1 MKKSGFV
8 LFTALMYMSILTFIY
23 LVNLNMYSSQ
33 VKMNEEIKISYQAQI
48 MSRLAVEKV
57 IAEKEKVVTSQIS
70 SKDQPSEPSEPSDS
84 KELDT
89 SHSKEE
95 SDVKP
100 LLDESSVII
109 NNPDQ
114 ASVSEIQPDATVGSS
129 NQEDIENNEAA
140 VNSATS
146 DQVNEVAAATQSSI
160 PWTDRN
166 WTMTFNQG
174 HVSVELKN
182 KVFSTTV
189 FIVENGR
196 QYKYNNVP
204 YDQRTRE

>member
-33 VKMNEEIKISYQAQI
+33 VKMNEEIKTSYQAQI

-70 SKDQPSEPSEPSDS
+70 PKDRPSEPPDS

-100 LLDESSVII
+100 LPDESSVII

-114 ASVSEIQPDATVGSS
+114 ASVSEIQPDATAGSS
-129 NQEDIENNEAA
+129 NQEDIDNNEAA

-146 DQVNEVAAATQSSI
+146 DQVKEVAAATQSAI
-160 PWTDRN
+160 PWTDGN

>member
-70 SKDQPSEPSEPSDS
+70 SKDQPPEPSDS

-95 SDVKP
+95 SDVKTLP
-100 LLDESSVII
+100 DESSVII
-109 NNPDQ
+109 NKPDQ
-114 ASVSEIQPDATVGSS
+114 ASVSEIQPEATAGSS
-129 NQEDIENNEAA
+129 NQEDIENNEAV

-146 DQVNEVAAATQSSI
+146 DQVKEVAAATQSSI
-160 PWTDRN
+160 PWTDGN

-204 YDQRTRE
+204 YNQRTRE

>member
-1 MKKSGFV
+1 MKRSGFV

-70 SKDQPSEPSEPSDS
+70 SKDQPSEPSDS

-100 LLDESSVII
+100 LPNESSVII

-160 PWTDRN
+160 PWTVSN

-174 HVSVELKN
+174 HVSVELRN

>member
-33 VKMNEEIKISYQAQI
+33 VKMNEEINISYQAQI

-70 SKDQPSEPSEPSDS
+70 SKDQPPELSDS

-95 SDVKP
+95 SDVKTLP
-100 LLDESSVII
+100 DESSVII

-114 ASVSEIQPDATVGSS
+114 ASVSEIQPDATAGSS
-129 NQEDIENNEAA
+129 NQEDIENNEVA

-146 DQVNEVAAATQSSI
+146 DQVKEVAAATQSSI
-160 PWTDRN
+160 PWTDGN

-182 KVFSTTV
+182 KIFSTTV

>member
-33 VKMNEEIKISYQAQI
+33 VKMNEEIKISYHAQI

-70 SKDQPSEPSEPSDS
+70 SKGQPSEPSVS

-100 LLDESSVII
+100 LPNESSVII

-160 PWTDRN
+160 PWTDGN

>member
-33 VKMNEEIKISYQAQI
+33 VKMNEEIKISYHAQI

-70 SKDQPSEPSEPSDS
+70 SKDQPSEPSVS

-100 LLDESSVII
+100 LPNESSVII

-160 PWTDRN
+160 PWTDGN

-204 YDQRTRE
+204 YDQRTGE

>member
-23 LVNLNMYSSQ
+23 LVNLNMYSNQ
-33 VKMNEEIKISYQAQI
+33 VKMNEEINISYQAQI

-57 IAEKEKVVTSQIS
+57 IAEKEKEVSSQIR
-70 SKDQPSEPSEPSDS
+70 SKDQPSETSDS
-84 KELDT
+84 KESDT

-95 SDVKP
+95 SDEKP

-114 ASVSEIQPDATVGSS
+114 ASVSESQLDATAGSS
-129 NQEDIENNEAA
+129 NQEDIENKEAA

-146 DQVNEVAAATQSSI
+146 DQVKAVAAATQSSI
-160 PWTDRN
+160 PWTDGN

-189 FIVENGR
+189 FVVENGR

-204 YDQRTRE
+204 YDQRTQE

>member
-33 VKMNEEIKISYQAQI
+33 VKMNEEINISYQAQI

-70 SKDQPSEPSEPSDS
+70 SKDQPPEPSDS

-95 SDVKP
+95 SDVKTLP
-100 LLDESSVII
+100 DESSVII
-109 NNPDQ
+109 NKPDQ
-114 ASVSEIQPDATVGSS
+114 ASVSEIQPDATAGSS

-160 PWTDRN
+160 PWTDGN

>member
-23 LVNLNMYSSQ
+23 LVNLNMYSNQ
-33 VKMNEEIKISYQAQI
+33 VKMNEEINISYQAQI

-57 IAEKEKVVTSQIS
+57 IAEKDKVVSSQIS
-70 SKDQPSEPSEPSDS
+70 SKDQSSEPSDS
-84 KELDT
+84 KESDT
-89 SHSKEE
+89 SSSLVE
-95 SDVKP
+95 SDVK
-100 LLDESSVII
+100 LLPDESSVII

-114 ASVSEIQPDATVGSS
+114 ASVSEIQLDATAGSS
-129 NQEDIENNEAA
+129 DQEDIENYEPA
-140 VNSATS
+140 VTLATS
-146 DQVNEVAAATQSSI
+146 DQVKEVEAATQSSI
-160 PWTDRN
+160 SWTDGK
-166 WTMTFNQG
+166 WSMTFDQG

-182 KVFSTTV
+182 KVFNTTV

-204 YDQRTRE
+204 YDQRNQE

>member
-70 SKDQPSEPSEPSDS
+70 SKDQPSEPSDS
-84 KELDT
+84 KEMDT
-89 SHSKEE
+89 SHYKEE

-100 LLDESSVII
+100 LPDESSVII

-114 ASVSEIQPDATVGSS
+114 ASVSEIQPDATAGSS

-146 DQVNEVAAATQSSI
+146 DQVKEVAAATQSSI
-160 PWTDRN
+160 SWTDGN

-182 KVFSTTV
+182 KIFSTTV

-204 YDQRTRE
+204 YDQRSRE

>member
-70 SKDQPSEPSEPSDS
+70 SKDQPSEPSDS

-100 LLDESSVII
+100 LPDESSVII

-114 ASVSEIQPDATVGSS
+114 ASVSEIQPDATAGSS
-129 NQEDIENNEAA
+129 NQEDIEDNEAA

-146 DQVNEVAAATQSSI
+146 DQVKEVAAATQSSI
-160 PWTDRN
+160 PWTDGN
-166 WTMTFNQG
+166 WTMTFNKG

-182 KVFSTTV
+182 KIFSTTV

>member
-70 SKDQPSEPSEPSDS
+70 SKDQPSEPSDS

-100 LLDESSVII
+100 LPDESSVII

-114 ASVSEIQPDATVGSS
+114 ASVSEIQPDATAGSS

-146 DQVNEVAAATQSSI
+146 DQVKEAAAATQSSI
-160 PWTDRN
+160 QWTDGN

-182 KVFSTTV
+182 KIFRTTV

>member
-33 VKMNEEIKISYQAQI
+33 VKMNEEINISYQAQI

-57 IAEKEKVVTSQIS
+57 IAEKEKVVTSLIS
-70 SKDQPSEPSEPSDS
+70 SKDQPPEPSDS

-95 SDVKP
+95 SDVKTLP
-100 LLDESSVII
+100 DESSVII
-109 NNPDQ
+109 NKPDQ
-114 ASVSEIQPDATVGSS
+114 ASVSEIQPDATAGSS

-146 DQVNEVAAATQSSI
+146 DQVKEVAAATQSSI
-160 PWTDRN
+160 PWTDGN

-204 YDQRTRE
+204 YNQRTRE

>member
-1 MKKSGFV
+1 
-8 LFTALMYMSILTFIY
+8 MYMSILTFIY

-33 VKMNEEIKISYQAQI
+33 VKMNEEINISYQAQI

-70 SKDQPSEPSEPSDS
+70 SKDQPPELSDS

-95 SDVKP
+95 SDVKTLP
-100 LLDESSVII
+100 DESSVII

-114 ASVSEIQPDATVGSS
+114 ASVSEIQPDATAGSS

-146 DQVNEVAAATQSSI
+146 DQVKEVAAATQSSI
-160 PWTDRN
+160 PWTDGN

>member
-33 VKMNEEIKISYQAQI
+33 VKMNEEINISYQAQI

-70 SKDQPSEPSEPSDS
+70 SKDQPPELSDS

-95 SDVKP
+95 SDVKTLP
-100 LLDESSVII
+100 DESSVII

-114 ASVSEIQPDATVGSS
+114 ASVSEIQPDATAGSS

-146 DQVNEVAAATQSSI
+146 DQVKEVAAATQSSI
-160 PWTDRN
+160 PWTDGN

>member
-33 VKMNEEIKISYQAQI
+33 VKMNEEINISYQAQI

-70 SKDQPSEPSEPSDS
+70 SKDQPPELSDS

-95 SDVKP
+95 SDVKTLP
-100 LLDESSVII
+100 DESSVII

-114 ASVSEIQPDATVGSS
+114 ASVSEIQPDATAGSS

-146 DQVNEVAAATQSSI
+146 DQVKEVAAATQSSI
-160 PWTDRN
+160 PWTEGN

>member
-48 MSRLAVEKV
+48 MSRLAVGKV

-70 SKDQPSEPSEPSDS
+70 SKDQPSEPSDS

-89 SHSKEE
+89 SHSKEV

-100 LLDESSVII
+100 LPDESNVII

-114 ASVSEIQPDATVGSS
+114 ASVLEIQPDATAGSS

-146 DQVNEVAAATQSSI
+146 DQVKEVAAAPQSSI
-160 PWTDRN
+160 PWTDGN

>member
-70 SKDQPSEPSEPSDS
+70 SKDQPPEPSDS

-95 SDVKP
+95 SDVKTLP
-100 LLDESSVII
+100 DESSVII
-109 NNPDQ
+109 NKPDQ
-114 ASVSEIQPDATVGSS
+114 ASVSEVQPDATAGSS
-129 NQEDIENNEAA
+129 NQEDIENNEAV

-146 DQVNEVAAATQSSI
+146 DQVKEVAAATQSSI
-160 PWTDRN
+160 PWTDGN

-204 YDQRTRE
+204 YNQRTRE

>member
-1 MKKSGFV
+1 MEKSGFV

-70 SKDQPSEPSEPSDS
+70 SKDQPSEPSDS

-95 SDVKP
+95 SDVKSLP
-100 LLDESSVII
+100 DESSVII

-114 ASVSEIQPDATVGSS
+114 ASVSEIQPDATDGSS

-146 DQVNEVAAATQSSI
+146 DQVKEVVAATQSSI
-160 PWTDRN
+160 PWTDGN

-189 FIVENGR
+189 FVVENAR

>member
-1 MKKSGFV
+1 
-8 LFTALMYMSILTFIY
+8 
-23 LVNLNMYSSQ
+23 MYSSQ
-33 VKMNEEIKISYQAQI
+33 VKMNEEINISYQAQI

-70 SKDQPSEPSEPSDS
+70 SKDQPPELSDS

-95 SDVKP
+95 SDVKTLP
-100 LLDESSVII
+100 DESSVII

-114 ASVSEIQPDATVGSS
+114 ASVSEIQPDATAGSS

-146 DQVNEVAAATQSSI
+146 DQVKEVAAATQSSI
-160 PWTDRN
+160 PWTDGN

>member
-70 SKDQPSEPSEPSDS
+70 SKDQPPDS

-95 SDVKP
+95 SDVKTLP
-100 LLDESSVII
+100 DESSVII

-114 ASVSEIQPDATVGSS
+114 ASVSEIQPDATAGSS

-146 DQVNEVAAATQSSI
+146 DQV
-160 PWTDRN
+160 
-166 WTMTFNQG
+166 
-174 HVSVELKN
+174 K
-182 KVFSTTV
+182 
-189 FIVENGR
+189 
-196 QYKYNNVP
+196 
-204 YDQRTRE
+204 

>member
-33 VKMNEEIKISYQAQI
+33 VKMNEEINISYQAQI
-48 MSRLAVEKV
+48 MSRLGVEKV

-70 SKDQPSEPSEPSDS
+70 SKDQPPELSDS

-95 SDVKP
+95 SDVKTLP
-100 LLDESSVII
+100 DESSVII

-114 ASVSEIQPDATVGSS
+114 ASVSEIQPDATAGSS

-146 DQVNEVAAATQSSI
+146 DQVKEVAAATQSSI
-160 PWTDRN
+160 PWTDGN

>member
-33 VKMNEEIKISYQAQI
+33 VKMNEEINISYQAQI

-70 SKDQPSEPSEPSDS
+70 SKDQPPEPSDS

-95 SDVKP
+95 SDVKTLP
-100 LLDESSVII
+100 DESSVII
-109 NNPDQ
+109 NKPDQ
-114 ASVSEIQPDATVGSS
+114 ASVSEIQPDATAGSS
-129 NQEDIENNEAA
+129 NQEDIENNEAV

-146 DQVNEVAAATQSSI
+146 DQVKEVAAATQSSI
-160 PWTDRN
+160 PWTDGN

-204 YDQRTRE
+204 YNQRTRE

>member
-70 SKDQPSEPSEPSDS
+70 SKDQPPEPSDS

-95 SDVKP
+95 SDVKTLP
-100 LLDESSVII
+100 DESSVII
-109 NNPDQ
+109 NKPDQ
-114 ASVSEIQPDATVGSS
+114 ASVSEIQPEATAGSS

-160 PWTDRN
+160 PWTDGN

>member
-33 VKMNEEIKISYQAQI
+33 VKMNEEINISYQAQI

-70 SKDQPSEPSEPSDS
+70 SKDQPPDS

-95 SDVKP
+95 SDVKTLP
-100 LLDESSVII
+100 DESSVII

-114 ASVSEIQPDATVGSS
+114 ASVSEIQPDATAGSS

-146 DQVNEVAAATQSSI
+146 DQVKEVAAATQSSI
-160 PWTDRN
+160 PWTDGN

>member
-70 SKDQPSEPSEPSDS
+70 SMDQPSDPSEPSDS

-100 LLDESSVII
+100 LPDESSVII

-114 ASVSEIQPDATVGSS
+114 ASVSEIQPDATDGSS
-129 NQEDIENNEAA
+129 NQEDIEKNEAA

-146 DQVNEVAAATQSSI
+146 DQVKEVVAATQSSI
-160 PWTDRN
+160 PWTDGN
-166 WTMTFNQG
+166 WTMAFNQG

-189 FIVENGR
+189 FVVENGR

>member
-33 VKMNEEIKISYQAQI
+33 VKMNEEINISYQAQI

-70 SKDQPSEPSEPSDS
+70 SKDQPPELSDS

-95 SDVKP
+95 SDVKTLP
-100 LLDESSVII
+100 DESSVII

-114 ASVSEIQPDATVGSS
+114 ASVSEIQPDATAGSS

-160 PWTDRN
+160 PWTDGN

>member
-70 SKDQPSEPSEPSDS
+70 SKDQPSEPSDS

-100 LLDESSVII
+100 LPDESSVII

-114 ASVSEIQPDATVGSS
+114 ASVTEIQPDATAGSS
-129 NQEDIENNEAA
+129 NQEDIEDNEAA

-146 DQVNEVAAATQSSI
+146 DQVKEVAAATQSSI
-160 PWTDRN
+160 PWTDGN

-189 FIVENGR
+189 VIVENGR

>member
-33 VKMNEEIKISYQAQI
+33 VKMNEEINISYQAQI

-70 SKDQPSEPSEPSDS
+70 SKDQPPELSDS

-95 SDVKP
+95 SDVKTLP
-100 LLDESSVII
+100 DESSVII

-114 ASVSEIQPDATVGSS
+114 ASVSEIQPDATAGSS

-146 DQVNEVAAATQSSI
+146 DQVKEVAAATQSSI
-160 PWTDRN
+160 PWTDGN
-166 WTMTFNQG
+166 WTMTFSQG

>member
-1 MKKSGFV
+1 
-8 LFTALMYMSILTFIY
+8 MYMSILTFIY

-70 SKDQPSEPSEPSDS
+70 SKDQPPEPSDS

-95 SDVKP
+95 SDVKTLP
-100 LLDESSVII
+100 DESSVII
-109 NNPDQ
+109 NKPDQ
-114 ASVSEIQPDATVGSS
+114 ASVSEIQPDATAGSS
-129 NQEDIENNEAA
+129 NQEDIENNEAV

-146 DQVNEVAAATQSSI
+146 DQVKEVAAATQSSI
-160 PWTDRN
+160 PWTDGN

-204 YDQRTRE
+204 YNQRTRE

>member
-1 MKKSGFV
+1 MKKRGFV

-33 VKMNEEIKISYQAQI
+33 VKMNEEINISYQAQI

-70 SKDQPSEPSEPSDS
+70 SKDQPSDS

-95 SDVKP
+95 SDVKTLP
-100 LLDESSVII
+100 DESSVII
-109 NNPDQ
+109 NKPDQ
-114 ASVSEIQPDATVGSS
+114 ASVSEIQPDATAGSS

-146 DQVNEVAAATQSSI
+146 DQVKEVAAATQSSI
-160 PWTDRN
+160 PWTDGN

>member
-57 IAEKEKVVTSQIS
+57 IAKKEKVVTSQIS
-70 SKDQPSEPSEPSDS
+70 SKDQPSDS

-100 LLDESSVII
+100 LPDESSVII

-114 ASVSEIQPDATVGSS
+114 ASVSEIQPDATAGSS

-146 DQVNEVAAATQSSI
+146 DQVKEVAAATQSSI
-160 PWTDRN
+160 PWTDGN

>member
-57 IAEKEKVVTSQIS
+57 IAEKEKEVSSQIR
-70 SKDQPSEPSEPSDS
+70 SKDQPSETSDS
-84 KELDT
+84 KESDT

-100 LLDESSVII
+100 LPDESSVII

-114 ASVSEIQPDATVGSS
+114 ASVSEIQLDATAGSS
-129 NQEDIENNEAA
+129 NQEDIENKEAA

-146 DQVNEVAAATQSSI
+146 NQVKAVAAATQSSI
-160 PWTDRN
+160 PWTDGN

-189 FIVENGR
+189 FVVENGR

-204 YDQRTRE
+204 YDQRTQE

>member
-70 SKDQPSEPSEPSDS
+70 SKDQPPEPSDS

-95 SDVKP
+95 SDVKTLP
-100 LLDESSVII
+100 DESSVII
-109 NNPDQ
+109 NKPDQ
-114 ASVSEIQPDATVGSS
+114 ASVSEIQPEATTVSS

-146 DQVNEVAAATQSSI
+146 DQVKEVAAATQSSI
-160 PWTDRN
+160 PWTDGN

-204 YDQRTRE
+204 YNQRTRE

>member
-70 SKDQPSEPSEPSDS
+70 SKDQPSEPSDS

-100 LLDESSVII
+100 LPDESSVII

-114 ASVSEIQPDATVGSS
+114 ASVSEIQPDATAGSS

-146 DQVNEVAAATQSSI
+146 DQVKEVAAATQSSI
-160 PWTDRN
+160 PWTDGN

-174 HVSVELKN
+174 HVLVELKN

>member
-33 VKMNEEIKISYQAQI
+33 VKMNEEINISYQAQI

-70 SKDQPSEPSEPSDS
+70 SKAQPPDPSDS

-95 SDVKP
+95 SDVKTLP
-100 LLDESSVII
+100 DESSVII

-114 ASVSEIQPDATVGSS
+114 ASVSEIQPDATAGSS

-146 DQVNEVAAATQSSI
+146 DQVKEVAAATQSSI
-160 PWTDRN
+160 PWTDGN

-189 FIVENGR
+189 FIVENER